1 MYYVSV
7 ITNMKDYKRMVIWH
21 LSLLILGYIVIL
33 SLKDFKYANGF
44 LAGYLIIFIDLF
56 ILVRMINRLVT
67 QKAIT
72 GFVFSSMLRWLLTG
86 ALIYISLIVLGLY
99 IWTFAL
105 GIVLPFIVVLFAVI
119 YEKFWRKEDG
129 NGSSS

>member
-1 MYYVSV
+1 
-7 ITNMKDYKRMVIWH
+7 MKDYKRMIIWH

-67 QKAIT
+67 QKAVT
-72 GFVFSSMLRWLLTG
+72 GFVFSSILRWLLAG
-86 ALIYISLIVLGLY
+86 ILIYVSLIVLGLY
-99 IWTFAL
+99 VWTFAL
-105 GIVLPFIVVLFAVI
+105 GIVLPFVVVLFAVI

-129 NGSSS
+129 NESSS